1 MQLKEGKN
9 GWENFGPGCLA
20 SIVLHYDGE
29 EAIALEFHSKRE
41 NDRCE
46 VIMDW
51 EEEIKSFRQL
61 FQELYYRGKRQ
72 CKLYPDDFRG
82 LMMRGAF
89 QSDEFELTFLKN
101 YQFVR
106 VAMELEKS
114 RRFLETVE
122 RMFMGPGR
130 YELYF

>member
-1 MQLKEGKN
+1 
-9 GWENFGPGCLA
+9 
-20 SIVLHYDGE
+20 
-29 EAIALEFHSKRE
+29 
-41 NDRCE
+41 
-46 VIMDW
+46 
-51 EEEIKSFRQL
+51 
-61 FQELYYRGKRQ
+61 
-72 CKLYPDDFRG
+72 
-82 LMMRGAF
+82 MRGAF